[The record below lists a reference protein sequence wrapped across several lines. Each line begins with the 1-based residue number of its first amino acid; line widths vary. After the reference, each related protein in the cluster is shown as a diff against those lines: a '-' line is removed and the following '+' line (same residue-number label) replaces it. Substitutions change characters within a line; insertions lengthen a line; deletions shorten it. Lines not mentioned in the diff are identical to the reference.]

1 MNNRNRYSIEKH
13 LKTIT
18 IYISVYYCLVHSI
31 IFVYIF
37 RIYILTETH
46 KYDLTIRHFYFREA
60 KVAFSETMFQKGKM
74 FSLQEGDFQVDAD
87 TDTVG
92 RVRGEAKYL
101 LPWAGEKLRVVRL
114 PRIISQFKIP
124 RAKAK
129 KAQ

>member
-1 MNNRNRYSIEKH
+1 M
-13 LKTIT
+13 IT

-37 RIYILTETH
+37 RIYILTQTH

-92 RVRGEAKYL
+92 RVRREAKYL
-101 LPWAGEKLRVVRL
+101 LPWAEEKLRVVRL
-114 PRIISQFKIP
+114 PRIIFQS
-124 RAKAK
+124 
-129 KAQ
+129 